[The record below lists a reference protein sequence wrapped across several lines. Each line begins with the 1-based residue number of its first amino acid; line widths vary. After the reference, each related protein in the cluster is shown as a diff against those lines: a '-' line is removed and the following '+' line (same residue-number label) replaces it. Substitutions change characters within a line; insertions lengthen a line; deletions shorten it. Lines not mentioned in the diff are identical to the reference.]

1 MRGYEEKEMKSKKV
15 WLSLMMSL
23 LMVAWV
29 SSLAFSQAVT
39 QEPGPAGQPQEGPKV
54 TIEGKIL
61 YMKSFGGYIVVSET
75 PHEEYKI
82 INENA
87 KVLGDLAT
95 KGKPAKIEG
104 RLPRGAYLLFIEKID
119 GKAYKGAK

>member
-1 MRGYEEKEMKSKKV
+1 MRGYEEKAMNSKRV
-15 WLSLMMSL
+15 WWSLMMSL
-23 LMVAWV
+23 LMVALV
-29 SSLAFSQAVT
+29 SSLAFAQTAMK
-39 QEPGPAGQPQEGPKV
+39 PGPAGQPPEGPKV
-54 TIEGKIL
+54 AIEGKIL

-95 KGKPAKIEG
+95 KGNPVTIEG
-104 RLPRGAYLLFIEKID
+104 RLPRGAYLLFIDKID
-119 GKAYKGAK
+119 GKTYKEAK